1 MDIIKDD
8 IIGILKYDD
17 GNKFRDI
24 GITLFGK
31 EYTVSLNIRG
41 NESTFIHPYQYMAYK
56 ELFKRA
62 LLSDIEE
69 KIFSYY
75 LSEVE
80 EFRNM
85 YEEQADKVAP
95 LINNK
100 NELGVLVSLF
110 AIVIPENDKFSE
122 IDMLFECTWDID
134 GGIGVRII
142 NGVVQE
148 VGTQHVAISG

>member
-8 IIGILKYDD
+8 VIGILKYD
-17 GNKFRDI
+17 GRNKFIDI
-24 GITLFGK
+24 EITLFGK

-41 NESTFIHPYQYMAYK
+41 NKNTSIHPYQYMAYK
-56 ELFKRA
+56 ELFRRS

-80 EFRNM
+80 EFRNI
-85 YEEQADKVAP
+85 YEEQADQVAP
-95 LINNK
+95 LIDDK
-100 NELGVLVSLF
+100 NELGALVSLF
-110 AIVIPENDKFSE
+110 AIIIPENNKSSE